1 MQYITETEIE
11 TIANDTMHALAKER
25 KILVTIRP
33 ENGETAWEGGIN
45 GCFFRIRTDTPVEV
59 PESLY
64 RLIAASRRVT
74 LASDRQTREYR
85 KEGGR
90 RLM

>member
-1 MQYITETEIE
+1 MQYISEQEIDS
-11 TIANDTMHALAKER
+11 IANDTMRALAQEK
-25 KILVTIRP
+25 KVLVTIRS

-45 GCFFRIRTDTPVEV
+45 GHFFRIRTDTPVEV

-74 LASDRQTREYR
+74 LASDLETRVYR
-85 KEGGR
+85 KEGGKR
-90 RLM
+90 MA

>member
-1 MQYITETEIE
+1 MQYISEQEIDS
-11 TIANDTMHALAKER
+11 IANDTMRALAQEK
-25 KILVTIRP
+25 KVLVTIRS

-45 GCFFRIRTDTPVEV
+45 GHFFRIRTDTPVEV

-74 LASDRQTREYR
+74 LASDLETRAYR
-85 KEGGR
+85 KEGGKR
-90 RLM
+90 MA